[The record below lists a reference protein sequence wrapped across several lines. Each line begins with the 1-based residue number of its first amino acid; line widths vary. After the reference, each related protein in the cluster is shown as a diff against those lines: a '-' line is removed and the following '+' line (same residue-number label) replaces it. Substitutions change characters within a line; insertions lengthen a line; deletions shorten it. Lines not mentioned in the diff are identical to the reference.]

1 MGRGSQRAR
10 RAKSPRWG
18 DAGPP
23 ARLHPS
29 ARNPIRGGRMSN
41 LTVVAYDD
49 VATAQ
54 EVVQTLAR
62 LQQEHNIVI
71 EDIVVAERKA
81 DGKVKLHQTQ
91 KLGAAGATG
100 GALWGGLIGLLFLA
114 PLLGMAVGAAS
125 GGMAG
130 AFTDIGVDDDMMKQ
144 IGEQLEPG
152 KAAVFALP
160 SQGNIDKVLPEL
172 AQFRGK
178 VLQSSLSTEAE
189 QQLRQVV
196 EGQKSGATA

>member
-1 MGRGSQRAR
+1 
-10 RAKSPRWG
+10 
-18 DAGPP
+18 
-23 ARLHPS
+23 
-29 ARNPIRGGRMSN
+29 MSN

-54 EVVQTLAR
+54 DVVQTLAR

-91 KLGAAGATG
+91 KLTAAGATG

-152 KAAVFALP
+152 KAAVFALT
-160 SQGNIDKVLPEL
+160 SQGNLDKVLPEI
-172 AQFRGK
+172 GK
-178 VLQSSLSTEAE
+178 FHGTLLQSSLTSEAE
-189 QQLRQVV
+189 QQLRDVIEQ
-196 EGQKSGATA
+196 QKSAAPA

>member
-1 MGRGSQRAR
+1 
-10 RAKSPRWG
+10 
-18 DAGPP
+18 
-23 ARLHPS
+23 
-29 ARNPIRGGRMSN
+29 MSN

-91 KLGAAGATG
+91 KLGAAGAAG

-130 AFTDIGVDDDMMKQ
+130 AFTDIGVDDDMMKS

-152 KAAVFALP
+152 KAAVFALT
-160 SQGNIDKVLPEL
+160 SQGNLDKVLPEISKFHGTL
-172 AQFRGK
+172 
-178 VLQSSLSTEAE
+178 LQSSLSSEAE
-189 QQLRQVV
+189 QQLRDAV
-196 EGQKSGATA
+196 EQQKAGAPA

>member
-1 MGRGSQRAR
+1 
-10 RAKSPRWG
+10 
-18 DAGPP
+18 
-23 ARLHPS
+23 
-29 ARNPIRGGRMSN
+29 MST

-49 VATAQ
+49 VPTA
-54 EVVQTLAR
+54 ERVVQTLAQ

-81 DGKVKLHQTQ
+81 DGKVKLHQSH
-91 KLGAAGATG
+91 KLAAAGATG

-152 KAAVFALP
+152 KAAVFALT
-160 SQGNIDKVLPEL
+160 SQGNLDKVLPEL

>member
-1 MGRGSQRAR
+1 
-10 RAKSPRWG
+10 
-18 DAGPP
+18 
-23 ARLHPS
+23 
-29 ARNPIRGGRMSN
+29 MSN

-49 VATAQ
+49 VPTAQ

-71 EDIVVAERKA
+71 EDIVVAERRA

-91 KLGAAGATG
+91 KLTAAGATG

-130 AFTDIGVDDDMMKQ
+130 AFTDIGVDDDMMKS
-144 IGEQLEPG
+144 IAAQLEPG
-152 KAAVFALP
+152 KAAVFALT
-160 SQGNIDKVLPEL
+160 SSGNIDKVLPEISKFSG
-172 AQFRGK
+172 Q
-178 VLQSSLSTEAE
+178 VLQTSLNSDGE
-189 QQLRQVV
+189 QMLRDAL
-196 EGQKSGATA
+196 EKTPATA